1 MQYEQEV
8 ILIAN
13 KTHQLHSL
21 MKNESEGYSQGE
33 GGAQFKI
40 FSHLR

>member
-33 GGAQFKI
+33 GGGGGTV
-40 FSHLR
+40 